1 MYSSDKGIFM
11 FKGFCNDSY
20 LLGNFSSLAKF
31 KKFYHVLLHGPQ
43 SKTQDKMISFKD
55 MSYQD
60 VTAVC

>member
-1 MYSSDKGIFM
+1 MIHISWEISP
-11 FKGFCNDSY
+11 
-20 LLGNFSSLAKF
+20 LAKF
-31 KKFYHVLLHGPQ
+31 KKFCHVLLHSSQ